1 MKNLTNYI
9 VDLLDNADTVPDYL
23 EATLPAKYKPK
34 RLLQKLSAEE
44 LIKVRKG

>member
-23 EATLPAKYKPK
+23 EATLPAKYNLKAFNRNLVLK
-34 RLLQKLSAEE
+34 N
-44 LIKVRKG
+44 